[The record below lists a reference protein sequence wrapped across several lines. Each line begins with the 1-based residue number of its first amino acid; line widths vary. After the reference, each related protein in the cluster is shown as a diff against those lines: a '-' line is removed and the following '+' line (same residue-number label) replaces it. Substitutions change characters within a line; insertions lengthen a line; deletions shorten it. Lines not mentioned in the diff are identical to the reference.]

1 MRPEDIL
8 DALGAISDDLIRET
22 DELRKQSGAA
32 FYEKDDP
39 TEWGAASVRDDTE
52 QDDEGL
58 LVAEEDAASEQDDER
73 LLVAEEDAITESSAG
88 EKVAEFRPR
97 NSRRNWTALAAVL
110 VLSVVAV
117 STILLLSRARM
128 NNQMQSA
135 ETAAVAEAE
144 EAKEMNDA
152 AVEEAKAEAST
163 EAVTEEAPEEASTEG
178 EDMKEEPA
186 AAPASEAAE
195 EAAPEE
201 NEQSDATTEQYAADA
216 AASAEGA
223 QLVVTA
229 GDKRIV
235 VVLNDT
241 KAAADLLAQL
251 PLTVTV
257 EPYSDNEITFHPAR
271 ELDTSDG
278 LTGGGTAG
286 MLGYFAP
293 WNNVV
298 LYYGDF
304 EAYPGLYIL
313 GEVTEGEEYISEL
326 TGEVQ
331 LLAE

>member
-8 DALGAISDDLIRET
+8 DALGEISDDLIRET
-22 DELRKQSGAA
+22 DELRKQSGVA

-39 TEWGAASVRDDTE
+39 TERVTA
-52 QDDEGL
+52 
-58 LVAEEDAASEQDDER
+58 
-73 LLVAEEDAITESSAG
+73 
-88 EKVAEFRPR
+88 FRPR
-97 NSRRNWTALAAVL
+97 NMRRNLTAIAAVL
-110 VLSVVAV
+110 VLSAVAAG
-117 STILLLSRARM
+117 TILLLSRART

-135 ETAAVAEAE
+135 ETATVAEAE

-152 AVEEAKAEAST
+152 AAEEAAEAKT
-163 EAVTEEAPEEASTEG
+163 EAAEAATEEAPEEASTEG

-195 EAAPEE
+195 EAATEE
-201 NEQSDATTEQYAADA
+201 SGQSNATTEQYAADA
-216 AASAEGA
+216 AASVEGA

-235 VVLNDT
+235 VALNDT

-251 PLTVTV
+251 PLTVNV

-271 ELDTSDG
+271 ELDTTDG
-278 LTGGGTAG
+278 ITGGGKAG
-286 MLGYFAP
+286 ALGYFAP

-313 GEVTEGEEYISEL
+313 GEVTEGAEYISEL

>member
-39 TEWGAASVRDDTE
+39 TEWVAASVRDDTE

-58 LVAEEDAASEQDDER
+58 LVAEEDAASEQDDEGV
-73 LLVAEEDAITESSAG
+73 LVAEENAITESSAG
-88 EKVAEFRPR
+88 EKVAEFHPR

-144 EAKEMNDA
+144 EAK
-152 AVEEAKAEAST
+152 AEAST

-195 EAAPEE
+195 ETVTEE
-201 NEQSDATTEQYAADA
+201 NEQSDATTEQYATDA

-235 VVLNDT
+235 VTLNDT

-278 LTGGGTAG
+278 ITGGGTAG

-326 TGEVQ
+326 SGEVQ